1 MRMNN
6 KKGQADGGAVYI
18 LILLMAFFIL
28 IYVILLPPGEREEL
42 LNITSSTDAATGEA
56 PAKTVVLSESPGKV
70 YSFTSNL
77 QTINIEP
84 IHVYSRDESTS
95 FTLIKSMT
103 VSRNLLKDNFKT
115 VLFDL
120 TDLSELKEVKL
131 FFLITESK
139 GPMTIYLNGKLLY
152 EGLLTSS
159 QMPLELPLANLQEKN
174 RLEFYSASPGIRVF
188 SSNYYI
194 MQDVQL
200 IKTLKVEKTQAS
212 RAFFVSEDI
221 GDKLSRATLSYFVT
235 CNQIKQNPMLT
246 ITLNSREIFK
256 DTVFCEYLEERSIP
270 LTRTSLNAYGRNK
283 LDVSIDNGDINIDEV
298 KVKAEL
304 NKAVFPTYTFDVSS
318 GLWTKLQSGDS
329 KLYLRM
335 KFPDTSHKRA
345 KLFVQGEQF
354 NMDTSAT
361 SYEKDIS
368 AMIDNGA
375 NSIKVEPSNNFEM
388 LNLMIAEQ

>member
-1 MRMNN
+1 MNS
-6 KKGQADGGAVYI
+6 KKGETEGGTIYI

-28 IYVILLPPGEREEL
+28 IYVILLPPAEREGL

-77 QTINIEP
+77 QAINIEP
-84 IHVYSRDESTS
+84 MHVYSRDESKS

-103 VSRNLLKDNFKT
+103 VSRNLLKDNFKA
-115 VLFDL
+115 VYFDL
-120 TDLSELKEVKL
+120 ADLAELKEVKL

-139 GPMTIYLNGKLLY
+139 GPITAYLNGKLLY

-159 QMPLELPLANLQEKN
+159 QMPLELPLISLQEKN
-174 RLEFYSASPGIRVF
+174 KLEFYSASPGVRIF

-194 MQDVQL
+194 LQDVQL
-200 IKTLKVEKTQAS
+200 IKTLKIEKTQAS
-212 RAFFVSEDI
+212 RTFYVSEDI
-221 GDKLSRATLSYFVT
+221 GEKLSRATLTYFVT
-235 CNQIKQNPMLT
+235 CNQINQNPMLT

-256 DTVFCEYLEERSIP
+256 DTVFCEYLEERSVP
-270 LTRTSLNAYGRNK
+270 LAKTVLNAYGRNK
-283 LDVSIDNGDINIDEV
+283 LDVSIDKGDINVDEV

-329 KLYLRM
+329 KLYIRM
-335 KFPDTSHKRA
+335 KFPDTAHKRA
-345 KLFVQGEQF
+345 KLYVQGEQF
-354 NMDTSAT
+354 NMDTSST

-368 AMIDNGA
+368 KMIDNGA
-375 NSIKVEPSNNFEM
+375 NSIKVEPSNNFEI
-388 LNLMIAEQ
+388 LNLKIVEQ

>member
-1 MRMNN
+1 MNN
-6 KKGQADGGAVYI
+6 KKAQADGGAVYI

-56 PAKTVVLSESPGKV
+56 PAKTVVLSESPGKI

-84 IHVYSRDESTS
+84 IHVYSRDESAS

-103 VSRNLLKDNFKT
+103 VSRNILKDNLKT
-115 VLFDL
+115 VFFDL
-120 TDLSELKEVKL
+120 ADIAELKDVKL

-139 GPMTIYLNGKLLY
+139 GPITIYLNGKLLY

-159 QMPLELPLANLQEKN
+159 QMPLELPLINLQEKN
-174 RLEFYSASPGIRVF
+174 KLEFFSSSLGWRIF

-200 IKTLKVEKTQAS
+200 IKTLKVEKTQAT
-212 RAFFVSEDI
+212 RTFFVSEDI
-221 GDKLSRATLSYFVT
+221 GDKLSRATLTYFVT
-235 CNQIKQNPMLT
+235 CNKISENPMLT
-246 ITLNSREIFK
+246 ISLNSREIFK
-256 DTVFCEYLEERSIP
+256 DTVFCEYLEERSVP

-283 LDVSIDNGDINIDEV
+283 LDVSIDKGDINVDEL

-304 NKAVFPTYTFDVSS
+304 NKAVFPTYTFDISS
-318 GLWTKLQSGDS
+318 DLWAKLQSGSS
-329 KLYLRM
+329 KLYLKM

-345 KLFVQGEQF
+345 KLYVQGELF
-354 NMDTSAT
+354 NMDTSST

-368 AMIDNGA
+368 KMIDNGA
-375 NSIKVEPSNNFEM
+375 NSLKIEPSNNFEI
-388 LNLMIAEQ
+388 LNLKIVEQ